1 MSLAVSSYRI
11 LCHSLCTYCMSGVVT
26 MDQTER
32 EVSINPVLPR
42 VIQAYMRQEGLHRF
56 FLTNIKKVTAILRKY
71 LLVQNVTE
79 EGLQAPYRL
88 DISAVPAEV
97 LEQPE
102 VKEAVEHIEFRENWV
117 REVVDILNQL
127 AGTVP
132 LDRLDQLDE

>member
-1 MSLAVSSYRI
+1 
-11 LCHSLCTYCMSGVVT
+11 MSGVVT

-32 EVSINPVLPR
+32 EVSINPALPR

-56 FLTNIKKVTAILRKY
+56 FLTDIRKVTAILRKY
-71 LLVQNVTE
+71 LLEQNDTE
-79 EGLQAPYRL
+79 EGLRAPYQL
-88 DISAVPAEV
+88 NVSAVPAEV